1 MNKVKVARLISEH
14 RKKLGITQRE
24 LAEQL
29 HISGKSVSKWE
40 CAQNLPDVDMMC
52 ELARILQLS
61 IDNFFVDENELY
73 DSYYNNDWNTL
84 YDKNNKFINYLRIME
99 LPDVD
104 ETLILTCI
112 LNDYYFSY
120 KETIDFLIQDYIEE
134 TNTYPYNRKKHNK
147 DIFLNIQNA
156 LRIANI
162 VIQRGQISVEA
173 IEEANFYKHMLESE
187 MVDLICLDIC
197 NVRNFDSIER
207 EKYNQLL
214 KYMLIKCNM
223 KECQDVL
230 NKQNNIRG
238 YKRILA
244 MLHVNYFDY
253 VDQYFDDDALILNG
267 EYIYSEDYEIDEVFW
282 NLRDSICIVDHEI
295 YKALKN
301 TNHFDDKEII
311 AALRKV
317 GFWAAVLTKTKGM

>member
-24 LAEQL
+24 LAEKL
-29 HISGKSVSKWE
+29 HVSGKSVSKWE
-40 CAQNLPDVDMMC
+40 CAQNLPDIDVMRK
-52 ELARILQLS
+52 LTRILQ
-61 IDNFFVDENELY
+61 IPIGDFFGDEE
-73 DSYYNNDWNTL
+73 DFADTYYNNDWNML
-84 YDKNNKFINYLRIME
+84 YVKNNKYINYLRIME
-99 LPDVD
+99 LSNID
-104 ETLILTCI
+104 EILMLTCI
-112 LNDYYFSY
+112 LNDYYFNY
-120 KETIDFLIQDYIEE
+120 KETIDFWIKDRVEAMKMYQYTSE
-134 TNTYPYNRKKHNK
+134 KHDE
-147 DIFLNIQNA
+147 DIFLEIQNA
-156 LRIANI
+156 LKIANT
-162 VIQRGQISVEA
+162 VIQRGQIRIDS

-317 GFWAAVLTKTKGM
+317 GFWTAVLTKTKGM